1 MKKHWLI
8 LSGLILSLSIITFG
22 SASYEKTLT
31 NQSTKNN
38 TIIQIQKDKT
48 NNVIESPSKSSG
60 SDLSKKSDL
69 SIKSTTK
76 KDNDKNIQSQTTN
89 QNDKNT
95 IQTPTEPL
103 ATTVQT
109 VAPIEQPV
117 TQTTPQPPVLT
128 PLSPT
133 QNQETNNNVDQKI
146 VNLSIESIGNYK
158 VDWSNG
164 DSAWDIMKK
173 ASAKYHFDMTYKI
186 YPFGIYVMMIG
197 DKKSEGNYYW
207 SLYYNGSYSMLG
219 ASDLK
224 VQANDEISW
233 KYETFSW

>member
-1 MKKHWLI
+1 MKKNWL
-8 LSGLILSLSIITFG
+8 LLLGLILSLSIVTFG
-22 SASYEKTLT
+22 SASYEKTLVSQPMKDDSIIEKSNDNKVDEVKNIPT
-31 NQSTKNN
+31 NLNPDKKNN
-38 TIIQIQKDKT
+38 KREKT
-48 NNVIESPSKSSG
+48 TTAKTKEEE
-60 SDLSKKSDL
+60 KKQNQTVVNE
-69 SIKSTTK
+69 IKEIAT
-76 KDNDKNIQSQTTN
+76 
-89 QNDKNT
+89 
-95 IQTPTEPL
+95 QTPEQAPIVNPEPIIY
-103 ATTVQT
+103 
-109 VAPIEQPV
+109 VAPP
-117 TQTTPQPPVLT
+117 TQPPVLT

-133 QNQETNNNVDQKI
+133 QDQSSNNNISQKT
-146 VNLSIESIGNYK
+146 VNLFIESIGSYK

-207 SLYYNGSYSMLG
+207 SLYYNGSYSMQG